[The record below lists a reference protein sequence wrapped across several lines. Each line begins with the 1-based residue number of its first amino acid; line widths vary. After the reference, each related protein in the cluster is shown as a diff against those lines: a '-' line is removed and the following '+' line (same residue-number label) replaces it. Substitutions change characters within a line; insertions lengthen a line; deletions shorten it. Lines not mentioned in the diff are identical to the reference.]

1 MDNHE
6 RGGRVKYDNGVYRS
20 MTQIIQFGINML
32 VPIMLCTF
40 LGIFLDRY
48 LGTSFLVI
56 ILFFVGAA
64 AGGQNVYIFAKK
76 IYSRPPV
83 HDEVRVRKS
92 NFDDTKKIGGDDGS
106 ASK

>member
-64 AGGQNVYIFAKK
+64 AGGRNVYIFAKK

-83 HDEVRVRKS
+83 LTTIRSRLS
-92 NFDDTKKIGGDDGS
+92 R
-106 ASK
+106 